1 MIRLKNISKSY
12 GSQKILDN
20 ISLDVKKGDFISI
33 IGPSGAGKTTLLNI
47 IGTIEDFSAS
57 DKTELTL
64 NDIDIH
70 NLNDNEIS
78 EFRNKNI
85 GFIFQFH
92 QLLPEL
98 NLEENIFL
106 PSLIGKYSKSKYLKK
121 VKDLANL
128 LGIEKLLKKYPDSIS
143 GGERQRV
150 AVARSLINGPKILLA
165 DEPTGNLDSKNE
177 QIIMDLFKKLNKEL
191 GLTII
196 LVTHNNDF
204 AKISNKCYTL
214 KDGKWS

>member
-1 MIRLKNISKSY
+1 MIKLKNISKSY

-20 ISLDVKKGDFISI
+20 ISLDVKKGEFISI

-47 IGTIEDFSAS
+47 IGTIEDFSAT

-64 NDIDIH
+64 NNIDIH

-106 PSLIGKYSKSKYLKK
+106 PSLIGKYSKSEYLKK
-121 VKDLANL
+121 LKDLAKL

>member
-1 MIRLKNISKSY
+1 MIEAVNIHKFFGKVHVLKGVNLS
-12 GSQKILDN
+12 
-20 ISLDVKKGDFISI
+20 VKKSEIISI
-33 IGPSGAGKTTLLNI
+33 VGPSGAGKTTLLNI
-47 IGTIEDFSAS
+47 LGTLVKPS
-57 DKTELTL
+57 DEYRFELKINNL
-64 NDIDIH
+64 KINE
-70 NLNDNEIS
+70 LNDNKLS
-78 EFRNKNI
+78 KFRNKNI

-204 AKISNKCYTL
+204 AKISNKCYIL

>member
-1 MIRLKNISKSY
+1 MIKLKNISKSY
-12 GSQKILDN
+12 GSQRILDN
-20 ISLDVKKGDFISI
+20 ISLDVKKGEFISI

-106 PSLIGKYSKSKYLKK
+106 PSLIGKYSKSEYLKK
-121 VKDLANL
+121 LKDLAKL

>member
-1 MIRLKNISKSY
+1 MIKLKNISKFY

-20 ISLDVKKGDFISI
+20 ISLDVKKGEFISI

-106 PSLIGKYSKSKYLKK
+106 PSLIGKYSKSEYLKK
-121 VKDLANL
+121 LKDLAKL

-177 QIIMDLFKKLNKEL
+177 QIIMELFKKLNKEL

-204 AKISNKCYTL
+204 AKISNKCFTL

>member
-1 MIRLKNISKSY
+1 MIKLKNISKSY

>member
-12 GSQKILDN
+12 GNQKILDN
-20 ISLDVKKGDFISI
+20 ISLDVKKGEFISI

-47 IGTIEDFSAS
+47 VGTIENFSES

-106 PSLIGKYSKSKYLKK
+106 PSLIGNYSKSEYLKK
-121 VKDLANL
+121 LKDLAKL

>member
-1 MIRLKNISKSY
+1 MIKLKNISKSY

-20 ISLDVKKGDFISI
+20 ISLDVKKGEFISI

-106 PSLIGKYSKSKYLKK
+106 PSLIGKYSKSEYLKK

>member
-1 MIRLKNISKSY
+1 MIKLKNISKSY

-20 ISLDVKKGDFISI
+20 ISLDVKKGEFISI

-106 PSLIGKYSKSKYLKK
+106 PSLIGKYSKSEYLKK
-121 VKDLANL
+121 LKDLAKL
-128 LGIEKLLKKYPDSIS
+128 LGIEKLLKKYPNSIS

>member
-106 PSLIGKYSKSKYLKK
+106 PSLIGKYSKSEYLKK
-121 VKDLANL
+121 VKDLAKL

>member
-1 MIRLKNISKSY
+1 MIKLKNISKSY

-20 ISLDVKKGDFISI
+20 ISLDVKKGEFISI

-106 PSLIGKYSKSKYLKK
+106 PSLIGKYSKSEYLKK
-121 VKDLANL
+121 VKDLAKL

-150 AVARSLINGPKILLA
+150 SVARSLINGPKILLA

>member
-12 GSQKILDN
+12 GIQKILDN

-106 PSLIGKYSKSKYLKK
+106 PSLIGKYSKSEYLKK

-204 AKISNKCYTL
+204 AKISNKCYIL

>member
-12 GSQKILDN
+12 GIQKILDN
-20 ISLDVKKGDFISI
+20 ISLDVKKGEFISI

-106 PSLIGKYSKSKYLKK
+106 PSLIGKYAKSEYLKK

>member
-1 MIRLKNISKSY
+1 MIKLKNISKYY

-20 ISLDVKKGDFISI
+20 ISLDVKKGEFISI

-85 GFIFQFH
+85 GFIFKFH

-106 PSLIGKYSKSKYLKK
+106 PSLIGKYSKSEYLKK
-121 VKDLANL
+121 LKDLAKL

>member
-1 MIRLKNISKSY
+1 MIKLKNISKSY

-106 PSLIGKYSKSKYLKK
+106 PSLIGKYSKSEYLKK

>member
-1 MIRLKNISKSY
+1 MIKLKNISKSY
-12 GSQKILDN
+12 DVQKILDN
-20 ISLDVKKGDFISI
+20 ISLDVKKGEFISI

-57 DKTELTL
+57 EKTEFTI
-64 NDIDIH
+64 NDIDIQ
-70 NLNDNEIS
+70 NLTDNEIS

-106 PSLIGKYSKSKYLKK
+106 PSLIGKYSKSEYLKK
-121 VKDLANL
+121 VKDLAKL

-177 QIIMDLFKKLNKEL
+177 KIIMDLFKKLNKEL

>member
-1 MIRLKNISKSY
+1 MIKLKNISKSY

-20 ISLDVKKGDFISI
+20 ISLDVKKGEFISI

-106 PSLIGKYSKSKYLKK
+106 PSLIGNYSKSEYLKK
-121 VKDLANL
+121 LKDLAKL

-204 AKISNKCYTL
+204 AKISNKRYTL

>member
-106 PSLIGKYSKSKYLKK
+106 PSLIGKYSKSEYLKK

>member
-1 MIRLKNISKSY
+1 MIKLKNISKSY

-20 ISLDVKKGDFISI
+20 ISLDVKKGEFISI

-106 PSLIGKYSKSKYLKK
+106 PSLIGKYSKSEYLKK
-121 VKDLANL
+121 LKDLAKL

-150 AVARSLINGPKILLA
+150 AVARSLINEPKILLA